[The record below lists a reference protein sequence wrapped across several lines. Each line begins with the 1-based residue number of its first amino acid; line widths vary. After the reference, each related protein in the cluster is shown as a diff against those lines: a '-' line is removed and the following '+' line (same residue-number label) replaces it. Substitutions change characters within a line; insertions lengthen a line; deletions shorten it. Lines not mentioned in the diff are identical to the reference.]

1 MTMTHRIHDEHS
13 PNSLSENP
21 MSPQLREVKKAK
33 PCQQHVVKSFLDKNF
48 PLDGGSHQDV
58 ASYYVYYCNLMVC
71 FKDGRLSGLVKPS
84 QFVALGGHKDSPEAL
99 VFKNDSGSH
108 LELTLGKRRGAD
120 GLVTISD
127 LQLETQTTL
136 SADNLGGVRYWVSL
150 MENSNQGAPIAHLE
164 DKEYRSKR
172 DDDYQLTRFV

>member
-1 MTMTHRIHDEHS
+1 MTNPILNEPTANAHS
-13 PNSLSENP
+13 RQHTQ
-21 MSPQLREVKKAK
+21 PQLREVKKAK
-33 PCQQHVVKSFLDKNF
+33 PCQQHVVKSFLDQNF
-48 PLDGGSHQDV
+48 PLDGGSHQEV

-71 FKDGRLSGLVKPS
+71 FKDGRLSGLQKPS

-99 VFKNDSGSH
+99 VFKNDTGSH

-150 MENSNQGAPIAHLE
+150 MENNNQGAPIAHLE

-172 DDDYQLTRFV
+172 DEDYQLGRFV